1 VIAASQTALTAA
13 AARAAHL
20 IVDQPPWI
28 FSDTLAMA
36 LLGDQGPGLVDYHR
50 AHGTHV
56 VLSGARTQATC
67 RSRYAEDALAAAI
80 GRGVRQYLILGAGLD
95 SFSYRSDLSRMV
107 KVLEID
113 HPHSQE
119 SKRAR
124 LSAAGIAVPDNVAF
138 VPFDFEKES
147 LTGALNGHPFDS
159 ALPAFVSWLGVT
171 MYLTEAALAG
181 TLAEIGRLVQGT
193 EIVADYMLP
202 AHMRDADGSAYAEQ
216 VAPVAAEH
224 GEPWLTFLAP
234 AQMSDL
240 LSRGGW
246 TPLRH
251 VRQHEVGGAGNW
263 QRSDSLRPAAL
274 SVIAHAAIRHAD

>member
-28 FSDTLAMA
+28 FTDTLAMA
-36 LLGDQGPGLVDYHR
+36 LLGEQGPGLVDYHR
-50 AHGTHV
+50 EHGTHV
-56 VLSGARTQATC
+56 VLTGARAQVTC

-80 GRGVRQYLILGAGLD
+80 GRGVGQYLILGAGLD
-95 SFSYRSDLSRMV
+95 SFSYRSDLARTIRV
-107 KVLEID
+107 FEVD
-113 HPHSQE
+113 HPESQE

-124 LSAAGIAVPDNVAF
+124 LAAASIAEPDNVAF
-138 VPFDFEKES
+138 VPFDFERES
-147 LTGALNGHPFDS
+147 LTRALMGTAFDP

-171 MYLTEAALAG
+171 MYLTEAALAA
-181 TLAEIGRLVQGT
+181 TLAEIGRLASGT

-202 AHMRDADGSAYAEQ
+202 AAMRDADGSVYAEQ
-216 VAPVAAEH
+216 VAAVAAER

-234 AQMSDL
+234 AQMSGL
-240 LSRGGW
+240 LTRGGW

-251 VRQHEVGGAGNW
+251 VRQRDVGGTVTW
-263 QRSDSLRPAAL
+263 QRADSLRPAAL
-274 SVIAHAAIRHAD
+274 SVIVHAAVRRAA